1 MLQNLMVHHVLT
13 LEDISK
19 ENEDSEVLFVGR
31 ADDFDRKNLALID
44 LEHENQT
51 HATNLTPLVLIVVC

>member
-1 MLQNLMVHHVLT
+1 MVHHVLT

-31 ADDFDRKNLALID
+31 ADDFDRKNLTLID
-44 LEHENQT
+44 LEHEKQQT
-51 HATNLTPLVLIVVC
+51 